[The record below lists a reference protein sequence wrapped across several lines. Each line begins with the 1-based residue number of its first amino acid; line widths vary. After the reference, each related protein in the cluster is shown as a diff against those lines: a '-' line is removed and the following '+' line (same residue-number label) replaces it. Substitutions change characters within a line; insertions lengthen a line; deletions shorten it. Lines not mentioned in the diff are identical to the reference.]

1 MEEKKLIPITPITAD
16 VGGYGGECPP
26 ATQDIEL
33 NLKNRQNAIDNVGY
47 GPLNPAEPNDV
58 FWQDKAE
65 RWNITVREA
74 KSAVCGNCV
83 FFVRTPSMLECIE
96 NGIGLGNE
104 KAEGSIEAGELGYC
118 NSLDFKCA
126 AERTCNAWAAGG
138 PITEEKVEEVVE
150 ESAPVVETPEEPRG
164 VAYRVGFG
172 VRAEKALKKK
182 VEDYNKYAASDRKA
196 SVAMVKAVYRR
207 GASSFSVSQHQGTT
221 RSRWA
226 MTRVDAF
233 LRLLSAGKPLN
244 ASYKADNDLLPVSHP
259 RSTKV
264 SSKGQA
270 VTASGLIPEEQSLA
284 EALVYITEKYGKFD
298 QDGDGVWAGYT
309 PAYENE
315 VKDIGVKCSNCV
327 FFQGPNGCQII
338 SLEVE
343 ADGKCRFA
351 VLPEGAVSGYDVPQR
366 REDNL
371 ELLLASAYAETQ
383 LTVDLNYET
392 PEQAILALTEFSGLG
407 YDAEPAFRASWL
419 RAVKNGEDPFKRAS
433 MLATMKHDSL
443 DADLLPKGDM

>member
-1 MEEKKLIPITPITAD
+1 MTEKKLIPITPVTAA
-16 VGGYGGECPP
+16 VEGTCPP

-33 NLKNRQNAIDNVGY
+33 NLKNRKNAIDTAMY
-47 GPLNPAEPNDV
+47 GPLNPAEPNDEY
-58 FWQDKAE
+58 WTALGAE
-65 RWNITVREA
+65 WGVDTETA
-74 KSAVCGNCV
+74 KKQTCGNCAV
-83 FFVRTPSMLECIE
+83 FIQTPEMLSCIE
-96 NGIGLGNE
+96 TGLTDNADE
-104 KAEGSIEAGELGYC
+104 FDAIDAAGELGYC
-118 NSLDFKCA
+118 EAFDFKCA
-126 AERTCNAWAAGG
+126 SARTCRAWVAGG
-138 PITEEKVEEVVE
+138 PVTEEK
-150 ESAPVVETPEEPRG
+150 TEEPTPAAVSEPAEPKA
-164 VAYRVGFG
+164 VAYTVGFG

-270 VTASGLIPEEQSLA
+270 VTASGLIPEEQDLA
-284 EALVYITEKYGKFD
+284 DALIAITQKHGPFD

-327 FFQGPNGCQII
+327 FFQGPNKCQII

-351 VLPEGAVSGYDVPQR
+351 VLPEGSVSGYDVPQR
-366 REDNL
+366 RDDSL

-407 YDAEPAFRASWL
+407 YEAEPAFRASWL

>member
-1 MEEKKLIPITPITAD
+1 MSEKKLIPITPVVAAAET
-16 VGGYGGECPP
+16 CPP
-26 ATQDIEL
+26 ATQDIAL
-33 NLKNRQNAIDNVGY
+33 NLKNRKNAIDTAMY
-47 GPLNPAEPNDV
+47 GPLNPAEPNDEYWTALGSEWGV
-58 FWQDKAE
+58 DVE
-65 RWNITVREA
+65 TA
-74 KSAVCGNCV
+74 KKQTCGNCAV
-83 FFVRTPSMLECIE
+83 FIQTPEMLSCIE
-96 NGIGLGNE
+96 GGLTDNADE
-104 KAEGSIEAGELGYC
+104 FDAIDAAGELGYC
-118 NSLDFKCA
+118 EAFDFKCA
-126 AERTCNAWAAGG
+126 SARTCRAWVAGG
-138 PITEEKVEEVVE
+138 PVTEQKTEE
-150 ESAPVVETPEEPRG
+150 PVVEDTVPAVVSEPVEPKAVTYN
-164 VAYRVGFG
+164 VAFG

-259 RSTKV
+259 RSTKI

-327 FFQGPNGCQII
+327 FFQGPNKCQII

-392 PEQAILALTEFSGLG
+392 PEQAIIALTELSGLG
-407 YDAEPAFRASWL
+407 YEAEPAIRASWL
-419 RAVKNGEDPFKRAS
+419 RAVKNGEEPFKRAS